1 MKPNNFP
8 LRPSLDGSEELYSQ
22 TSGVSQ
28 KFTLEE
34 AKKYANAIEVTYAEL
49 TNLISGQELIAG
61 SHYII
66 TNFKTCYDRPDYDQF
81 KNAITP
87 DSTSYFQANVEP
99 IIVMATSENTLATD
113 AYQPIYPNDKI
124 KYDINYS
131 TTESGDVAFGRITE
145 RIDEWN
151 NRTDYDHRTIQF
163 KRYRFYY
170 YSKETPQTGIIE
182 LLNDGTVNGTDTFFT
197 NYSPGDVI
205 VYPNSNEKFF
215 KIESIDSDT
224 LMTVS
229 GLSINPYGGN
239 DSFYTA
245 TSGSYD
251 SYYRSNVDD
260 PTDFQLYLTFAND
273 TKLNNYIGD
282 YSSYFLDG
290 IVGDFLLANNVFK
303 DGPYRSNTIGNV
315 SYNNTMNDD
324 CTNNTIGNRFF
335 NNIIDDDFDRN
346 KIADYFNNNI
356 ITANFEY
363 NQIGDSFEDNTIIN
377 SNFYRNQIGNDFNN
391 NWLDSD
397 WGFDFQNNQIGNQFN
412 SNDIFRDFYKNRIL
426 NGYNNNLISREFQ
439 GNDVGNGFNQNEIY
453 QDFYDNRIKDYFDN
467 NTIGDSNNIGF
478 GQFGNNVIVNNFKG
492 NSTLGEFA
500 YNQIGNDFVSNTT
513 EDYFISNVIGNGTIA
528 NNISLYFAYNKI
540 GNGFQ
545 NNTIANDFGFGGGI
559 PRGNVIGNDFNSNNI
574 GEYFYDNI
582 ISDNFSS
589 NIIGDDFINN
599 RVSEGFSGN
608 IIGYYFQNNDIKVPV
623 SGNDF
628 IVEQGQLATVT
639 NINTP
644 NGVDNTYTNVSQFS
658 TSGIGQNGTFD
669 ITVLGGIVV
678 IVAINNNGY
687 GYVNGD
693 TILINGSQFGGVDGV
708 DNLTLSVDSAT
719 TTTFVTDQTSCT
731 IFNDSTFST
740 KLMYIDGLG
749 TLNVVN
755 VTSQS

>member
-1 MKPNNFP
+1 MPLILRQTKGSKLTIQEMDDNLLWVNN
-8 LRPSLDGSEELYSQ
+8 L
-22 TSGVSQ
+22 T
-28 KFTLEE
+28 
-34 AKKYANAIEVTYAEL
+34 EVTYAEL
-49 TNLISGQELIAG
+49 VNLIDNTKGLVPGQHYLI
-61 SHYII
+61 
-66 TNFKTCYDRPDYDQF
+66 TDFQTCYDRPDFDQF
-81 KNAITP
+81 KDAIAVSNA
-87 DSTSYFQANVEP
+87 SYFQGPVES
-99 IIVMATSENTLATD
+99 IVVLATSTDTLAPD
-113 AYQPIYPNDKI
+113 AYQPAYPNDKI
-124 KYDINYS
+124 KYDVTYN
-131 TTESGDVAFGRITE
+131 TTESGGAAFGRITE

-151 NRTDYDHRTIQF
+151 NRTDYDHRIIEF

-170 YSKETPQTGIIE
+170 YSKETPQTGTIE

-215 KIESIDSDT
+215 RIESIDSDT

-229 GLSINPYGGN
+229 GLSINSYGGN

-260 PTDFQLYLTFAND
+260 STDFQLYLTFAND

-290 IVGDFLLANNVFK
+290 VVSDFLLANNVFK

-315 SYNNTMNDD
+315 SYNNTFNDD

-426 NGYNNNLISREFQ
+426 NGYNDNLIYREFQ
-439 GNDVGNGFNQNEIY
+439 GNDVGNGFNQNVIY
-453 QDFYDNRIKDYFDN
+453 QDFYDNRIKDYFNN
-467 NTIGDSNNIGF
+467 NTIGDFEDIGA
-478 GQFGNNVIVNNFKG
+478 GNFEDNVIGNNFKG
-492 NSTLGEFA
+492 NSTLGQFTH
-500 YNQIGNDFVSNTT
+500 NQIGNDFYSNGTG
-513 EDYFISNVIGNGTIA
+513 DSFSNNVIGNNANA
-528 NNISLYFAYNKI
+528 NNISADFAYNKI

-545 NNTIANDFGFGGGI
+545 NNTVANDFGFGGGGV

-582 ISDNFSS
+582 ISDNFSG
-589 NIIGDDFINN
+589 NIIGDDFTNN
-599 RVSEGFSGN
+599 RVSEGFNSN
-608 IIGYYFQNNDIKVPV
+608 TIGYYFQNNDIKVSV

-628 IVEQGQLATVT
+628 RSQQGGLLSIVED
-639 NINTP
+639 NFPTP
-644 NGVDNTYTNVSQFS
+644 GSADDTYVGSQKS
-658 TSGIGQNGTFD
+658 TSGIGQNCT
-669 ITVLGGIVV
+669 IAVTVSGGNVV
-678 IVAINNNGY
+678 SASINDAGY
-687 GYVNGD
+687 GYVIGD
-693 TILINGSQFGGVDGV
+693 TITISGALFGGNDGDDLV
-708 DNLTLSVDSAT
+708 VSVNAAT
-719 TTTFVTDQTSCT
+719 TTTFVTDPTSCT
-731 IFNDSTFST
+731 IFNDSTGST
-740 KLMYIDGLG
+740 KLMYIDGTG
-749 TLNVVN
+749 ILNVVN